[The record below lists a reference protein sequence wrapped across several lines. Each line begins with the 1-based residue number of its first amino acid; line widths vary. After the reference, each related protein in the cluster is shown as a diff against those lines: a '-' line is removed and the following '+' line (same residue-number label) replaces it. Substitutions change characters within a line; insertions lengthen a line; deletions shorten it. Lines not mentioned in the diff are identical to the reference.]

1 MFSYTHILMET
12 NPLQISHYKTTHRP
26 LANIPGISKI
36 GLNLTALPP
45 FTLNLK
51 PKLVLLEKLPL
62 SSWLWILSKSFDVIL
77 LMTELCKT
85 AANFHSSTATQLL
98 WKGTEN
104 LCTDWYLAPS
114 CFLCKQI
121 IPSQYILSILSCI
134 VRYVWERF
142 SCASSVVLS
151 KICLL
156 DLVVCFIM

>member
-62 SSWLWILSKSFDVIL
+62 SSWLWILTRSFDVIL
-77 LMTELCKT
+77 LMTELYKT
-85 AANFHSSTATQLL
+85 AANCHSSTATQLL

-104 LCTDWYLAPS
+104 LCIDWYLAPS
-114 CFLCKQI
+114 CFLHKYY
-121 IPSQYILSILSCI
+121 SAFLVSIYA
-134 VRYVWERF
+134 VYW
-142 SCASSVVLS
+142 VVLLDVFERG
-151 KICLL
+151 CLQ
-156 DLVVCFIM
+156 V

>member
-62 SSWLWILSKSFDVIL
+62 SSWLWILCKSFDVML
-77 LMTELCKT
+77 LMTEWSMTT
-85 AANFHSSTATQLL
+85 ANYHSSTAVQLL

-104 LCTDWYLAPS
+104 LCIDQYLAPS
-114 CFLCKQI
+114 CLLHEYYNAFLVSI
-121 IPSQYILSILSCI
+121 NSNLS
-134 VRYVWERF
+134 
-142 SCASSVVLS
+142 
-151 KICLL
+151 
-156 DLVVCFIM
+156 

>member
-62 SSWLWILSKSFDVIL
+62 SSWLWTLCKSFDVLL
-77 LMTELCKT
+77 LMIELYKT
-85 AANFHSSTATQLL
+85 AANYHSSTATQLL
-98 WKGTEN
+98 WRGTEN
-104 LCTDWYLAPS
+104 LCTSWYLAPS
-114 CFLCKQI
+114 CFLQI
-121 IPSQYILSILSCI
+121 IQCIPGQYMLSILSCI
-134 VRYVWERF
+134 VRYVWERLPT
-142 SCASSVVLS
+142 SLVVLS
-151 KICLL
+151 KTCLL
-156 DLVVCFIM
+156 GLVVCFIM